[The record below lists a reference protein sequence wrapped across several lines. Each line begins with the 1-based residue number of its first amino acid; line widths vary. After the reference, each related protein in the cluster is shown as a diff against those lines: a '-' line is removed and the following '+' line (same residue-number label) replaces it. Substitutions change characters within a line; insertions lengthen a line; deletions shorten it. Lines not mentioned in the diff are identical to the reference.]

1 MAEPAP
7 PPPPQTKPARRRLL
21 LLAVTLVFVVAG
33 AAAAL
38 RWYYVGQ
45 YRTSTDDAYVGG
57 NMVQITP
64 QMEGTVIAIHADET
78 DAVRQGEVLMQLD
91 DASATATLEQAKAA
105 LADTVRQTAE
115 LFAHAAQLRAVIEQ
129 RRADLALAEDAARRR
144 EALGSRKLIAEE
156 DAKRAQ
162 LAAAAAR
169 AGLAAA
175 ERELDA
181 ATALIRNSSVERFPS
196 VLHAEA
202 ALKSAYIDWRRTTL
216 PAPVDGYVAK
226 RAVQLGQRVKAG
238 DRLMAVVPLEHVWVD
253 ANFKEDEIAA
263 VRIGQPVTLT
273 ADLYGGDVVFHGR
286 VQGIGAGTGASFALL
301 PPQNA
306 SGNWIKIVHRV
317 PVRIALDTQEL
328 AAHPLR
334 IGLSMRAII
343 DTHRRDGAV
352 LTSTAAAAR
361 AETTPVYTAPDT
373 DIDRII
379 IDIVRANAPPA
390 AERPPR

>member
-7 PPPPQTKPARRRLL
+7 PPPPQSKPARRRLL

-45 YRTSTDDAYVGG
+45 YRTSTDDANVGG

-78 DAVRQGEVLMQLD
+78 DPVRQGEV
-91 DASATATLEQAKAA
+91 
-105 LADTVRQTAE
+105 
-115 LFAHAAQLRAVIEQ
+115 
-129 RRADLALAEDAARRR
+129 
-144 EALGSRKLIAEE
+144 LGSRKLIAEE
-156 DAKRAQ
+156 DAIRAQ

>member
-1 MAEPAP
+1 MPCGINESSDMAEPAP

-21 LLAVTLVFVVAG
+21 LLAVTLVFAIAG

-78 DAVRQGEVLMQLD
+78 DAVRQGEVLMQL
-91 DASATATLEQAKAA
+91 
-105 LADTVRQTAE
+105 
-115 LFAHAAQLRAVIEQ
+115 
-129 RRADLALAEDAARRR
+129 
-144 EALGSRKLIAEE
+144 G
-156 DAKRAQ
+156 
-162 LAAAAAR
+162 
-169 AGLAAA
+169 
-175 ERELDA
+175 ERV
-181 ATALIRNSSVERFPS
+181 T
-196 VLHAEA
+196 
-202 ALKSAYIDWRRTTL
+202 
-216 PAPVDGYVAK
+216 
-226 RAVQLGQRVKAG
+226 AG
-238 DRLMAVVPLEHVWVD
+238 DRLMAVVPLEHGWVD

-301 PPQNA
+301 QPQNA
-306 SGNWIKIVHRV
+306 SGNWIKIVQRV

>member
-21 LLAVTLVFVVAG
+21 LLAVTLVFAIAG

-78 DAVRQGEVLMQLD
+78 DAVRQGEVLIELD

-144 EALGSRKLIAEE
+144 EALGARKLIAEE

-162 LAAAAAR
+162 LAAEAAR

-181 ATALIRNSSVERFPS
+181 TTALIRNSSVERFPS
-196 VLHAEA
+196 VLRAEA

-253 ANFKEDEIAA
+253 GNFKEDEIAA
-263 VRIGQPVTLT
+263 VRIGQPATLT

-306 SGNWIKIVHRV
+306 SGNWIKIVQRV
-317 PVRIALDTQEL
+317 PVRIALDPQEL

-334 IGLSMRAII
+334 IGLSMRATI

-361 AETTPVYTAPDT
+361 AEITPVYAAPDT

-379 IDIVRANAPPA
+379 TDIVRANAPPA

>member
-1 MAEPAP
+1 MPCGINESSDMAEPAP

-21 LLAVTLVFVVAG
+21 LLAVTLVFAIAG

-78 DAVRQGEVLMQLD
+78 DAVRQGEVLIELD

-105 LADTVRQTAE
+105 LA
-115 LFAHAAQLRAVIEQ
+115 
-129 RRADLALAEDAARRR
+129 EDAARRR
-144 EALGSRKLIAEE
+144 EALGARKLIAEE

-162 LAAAAAR
+162 VAAEAAR

-181 ATALIRNSSVERFPS
+181 TTALIRNSSVERFPS
-196 VLHAEA
+196 VLRAEA

-216 PAPVDGYVAK
+216 PAPVVGYVAK

-238 DRLMAVVPLEHVWVD
+238 DRLMAVVPLEHVWVVG
-253 ANFKEDEIAA
+253 NFKEDEIAA
-263 VRIGQPVTLT
+263 VRIGQPATL
-273 ADLYGGDVVFHGR
+273 
-286 VQGIGAGTGASFALL
+286 
-301 PPQNA
+301 
-306 SGNWIKIVHRV
+306 
-317 PVRIALDTQEL
+317 
-328 AAHPLR
+328 
-334 IGLSMRAII
+334 
-343 DTHRRDGAV
+343 
-352 LTSTAAAAR
+352 
-361 AETTPVYTAPDT
+361 
-373 DIDRII
+373 
-379 IDIVRANAPPA
+379 
-390 AERPPR
+390 